1 MSWILALA
9 IAASAATSTNPQ
21 LAIGLDE
28 HVGVQ
33 VPRDL
38 AFSDTTGRLVTLG
51 SYFDGHRP
59 VVLVL
64 AYAHCRML
72 CSVVLHAVAD
82 AIVASKQAVGRDY
95 LPVVVSIDPNESP
108 QTAAHRQDLLLDE
121 IHHPGQRALWP
132 YLIGDQPTIAKL
144 ASTLGF
150 RYVWDPKTEQFAH
163 PAVVFLLTP
172 KGKIA
177 EYLRGVAFPDFDEAV
192 TRARDGTQTSST
204 TSDILRCFHFDPS
217 LRRYGHAMQMFLRFG
232 ATTVLVALGAM
243 IAVLVIVTRRR
254 RRGGRP

>member
-1 MSWILALA
+1 MTWILALA
-9 IAASAATSTNPQ
+9 LAAGTAASTNPQ

-33 VPRDL
+33 VPASL
-38 AFSDTTGRLVTLG
+38 AFSDTTGHEVALG
-51 SYFDGHRP
+51 SYFDGRRP
-59 VVLVL
+59 VLLVL

-82 AIVASKQAVGRDY
+82 AIVASKQVIGRDY
-95 LPVVVSIDPNESP
+95 LPVIVSIDPNESP
-108 QTAAHRQDLLLDE
+108 ETARHRQDKLLAE
-121 IHHPGQRALWP
+121 IHHPGERALWP
-132 YLIGDQPTIAKL
+132 YLIGDQATIARL
-144 ASTLGF
+144 ADTLGF

-172 KGKIA
+172 HGKLA
-177 EYLRGVAFPDFDEAV
+177 EYLRGVAYPDFDDAV

-217 LRRYGHAMQMFLRFG
+217 LRRYGRAMQMFLRIG
-232 ATTVLVALGAM
+232 ASTVLVALGAM
-243 IAVLVIVTRRR
+243 IAILVVVTRRNR
-254 RRGGRP
+254 RRPRP

>member
-1 MSWILALA
+1 MTWILALA
-9 IAASAATSTNPQ
+9 LAVGAAAPANPQ

-28 HVGVQ
+28 HVGAQ
-33 VPRDL
+33 VPPGL
-38 AFSDTTGRLVTLG
+38 VFSDTSGRLVTLG

-59 VVLVL
+59 VLLVL
-64 AYAHCRML
+64 EYAHCRML

-95 LPVVVSIDPNESP
+95 LPVIVSIDPNESP
-108 QTAAHRQDLLLDE
+108 ETASHRQDLLLDE
-121 IHHPGQRALWP
+121 IHHAGQRAVWP
-132 YLIGDQPTIAKL
+132 YLIGDQPMISKL
-144 ASTLGF
+144 AATLGF

-172 KGKIA
+172 HGKIA
-177 EYLRGVAFPDFDEAV
+177 EYLRGVAFPDFDDAV
-192 TRARDGTQTSST
+192 SRARDGTQTSST

-217 LRRYGHAMQMFLRFG
+217 LRRYGRAMQMFLRIG

-243 IAVLVIVTRRR
+243 IATLAFWTRRKR
-254 RRGGRP
+254 RRS